1 MKYCTI
7 YCRVSSNKQSNY
19 QDGHVSL
26 EVQESVCR
34 DYAKQNEFF
43 VKKVY
48 KDVGSARNMNKQ
60 YYLKQ
65 MIKKLASGDTIL
77 FHDSTRFSRNT
88 LQALKCLDT
97 LEKKNIK
104 IHSVVEDCD
113 YKSFSD
119 KHTFRLLLAKAEN
132 ESDQI
137 SARVK
142 SSILFRRKRGD
153 HIGTAPYGWEA
164 YKNDEGVRKIRHN
177 KDEQYVIQFICKL
190 VNDNKPYWQIA
201 EKLNEM
207 QIDKRGYT
215 WTDNSVG
222 SVVKSNNGNTF
233 KSFSDIK
240 DSLKNVDT
248 DKPQKKKRKYNLRK

>member
-26 EVQESVCR
+26 EVQENVCR
-34 DYAKQNEFF
+34 EYAKKNNFL

-48 KDVGSARNMNKQ
+48 RDVGSARNMNNQ
-60 YYLKQ
+60 YYLKHI
-65 MIKKLASGDTIL
+65 IKNIVTGDTIL

-88 LQALKCLDT
+88 LQALKCLEK
-97 LEKKNIK
+97 LEKKKIS
-104 IHSVVEDCD
+104 IHSVVEDCG

-153 HIGTAPYGWEA
+153 YIGTAPYGWEA
-164 YKNDEGVRKIRHN
+164 YKNDDGVRKIRHN

-222 SVVKSNNGNTF
+222 SVVKSNNSNVL
-233 KSFSDIK
+233 KSFTDIK
-240 DSLKNVDT
+240 KSLQNVESE
-248 DKPQKKKRKYNLRK
+248 KPKKKKIKYNLRN